1 MLIKSGGNLTIR
13 TFGGLGLGGDFDDDT
28 YRRRSNDSWVPYDEY
43 IAIECIVAPNQ
54 LYQLLTDVAQV
65 ATVTAQLTLV
75 GYQYLQG
82 GLRLVREDGSCIDFS
97 GKAMLDNLLN
107 KSKDILDLDFLHA
120 SEGYRSE
127 AYWPGASSGITIGYG
142 VDIGQQ
148 SETGLIKWG
157 VPQSIIDKIK
167 DYLGVTGEAADTIL
181 SGLKDK
187 TLGLSDSEIK
197 QLSDIVKKQ
206 TTENII
212 NKYKQHLALVISE
225 KDNGIYDAMN
235 KGIEKAT
242 GKYIGFINA
251 DDFYNEG
258 ALCHA
263 IEIMKANE
271 YDIIYGNM
279 FMVDVET
286 LEVKGV
292 RRPKHWKLNID
303 MNLSHPATFV

>member
-1 MLIKSGGNLTIR
+1 KSVLSQPCI
-13 TFGGLGLGGDFDDDT
+13 
-28 YRRRSNDSWVPYDEY
+28 NDIEY
-43 IAIECIVAPNQ
+43 II
-54 LYQLLTDVAQV
+54 
-65 ATVTAQLTLV
+65 
-75 GYQYLQG
+75 
-82 GLRLVREDGSCIDFS
+82 ID
-97 GKAMLDNLLN
+97 
-107 KSKDILDLDFLHA
+107 
-120 SEGYRSE
+120 
-127 AYWPGASSGITIGYG
+127 GAST
-142 VDIGQQ
+142 DN
-148 SETGLIKWG
+148 
-157 VPQSIIDKIK
+157 
-167 DYLGVTGEAADTIL
+167 
-181 SGLKDK
+181 
-187 TLGLSDSEIK
+187 TL
-197 QLSDIVKKQ
+197 
-206 TTENII
+206 NII

-303 MNLSHPATFV
+303 MNLSHPATFVKSSVHKINLFDLNYKIAADYDLMLKLKKKKCTFHYIDKNISSMRNGGVSVRNIKLANKEAKIIRIKRNGILFSLVASMYLAMRRIIKA

>member
-1 MLIKSGGNLTIR
+1 AS
-13 TFGGLGLGGDFDDDT
+13 
-28 YRRRSNDSWVPYDEY
+28 
-43 IAIECIVAPNQ
+43 
-54 LYQLLTDVAQV
+54 TDN
-65 ATVTAQLTLV
+65 TL
-75 GYQYLQG
+75 
-82 GLRLVREDGSCIDFS
+82 
-97 GKAMLDNLLN
+97 
-107 KSKDILDLDFLHA
+107 
-120 SEGYRSE
+120 
-127 AYWPGASSGITIGYG
+127 
-142 VDIGQQ
+142 
-148 SETGLIKWG
+148 
-157 VPQSIIDKIK
+157 
-167 DYLGVTGEAADTIL
+167 
-181 SGLKDK
+181 
-187 TLGLSDSEIK
+187 
-197 QLSDIVKKQ
+197 
-206 TTENII
+206 NII

-303 MNLSHPATFV
+303 MNLSHPATFVKSSVHKINLFDLNYKIAADYDLMLKLKKKKCTFHYIDKNISSMRNGGVSVRNIKLANKEAKIIRIKRNGILFSLVASMYLAMRRIIKA

>member
-1 MLIKSGGNLTIR
+1 N
-13 TFGGLGLGGDFDDDT
+13 
-28 YRRRSNDSWVPYDEY
+28 
-43 IAIECIVAPNQ
+43 
-54 LYQLLTDVAQV
+54 
-65 ATVTAQLTLV
+65 TL
-75 GYQYLQG
+75 
-82 GLRLVREDGSCIDFS
+82 
-97 GKAMLDNLLN
+97 
-107 KSKDILDLDFLHA
+107 
-120 SEGYRSE
+120 
-127 AYWPGASSGITIGYG
+127 
-142 VDIGQQ
+142 
-148 SETGLIKWG
+148 
-157 VPQSIIDKIK
+157 
-167 DYLGVTGEAADTIL
+167 
-181 SGLKDK
+181 
-187 TLGLSDSEIK
+187 
-197 QLSDIVKKQ
+197 
-206 TTENII
+206 NII

-303 MNLSHPATFV
+303 MNLSHPATFVKSSVHKINLFDLNYKIAADYDLMLKLKKKKCTFHYIDKNISSMRNGGVSVRNIKLANKEAKIIRIKRNGILFSLVASMYLAMRRIIKA

>member
-1 MLIKSGGNLTIR
+1 TVVYNGEKYIEDTIKSVLSQPCI
-13 TFGGLGLGGDFDDDT
+13 
-28 YRRRSNDSWVPYDEY
+28 NDIEY
-43 IAIECIVAPNQ
+43 II
-54 LYQLLTDVAQV
+54 
-65 ATVTAQLTLV
+65 
-75 GYQYLQG
+75 
-82 GLRLVREDGSCIDFS
+82 ID
-97 GKAMLDNLLN
+97 
-107 KSKDILDLDFLHA
+107 
-120 SEGYRSE
+120 
-127 AYWPGASSGITIGYG
+127 GAST
-142 VDIGQQ
+142 DN
-148 SETGLIKWG
+148 
-157 VPQSIIDKIK
+157 
-167 DYLGVTGEAADTIL
+167 
-181 SGLKDK
+181 
-187 TLGLSDSEIK
+187 TL
-197 QLSDIVKKQ
+197 
-206 TTENII
+206 NII

-303 MNLSHPATFV
+303 MNLSHPATFVKSSVHKINLFDLNYKIAADYDLMLKLKKKKCTFHYIDKNISSMRNGGVSVRNIKLANKEAKIIRIKRNGILFSLVASMYLAMRRIIKA

>member
-1 MLIKSGGNLTIR
+1 SQPCI
-13 TFGGLGLGGDFDDDT
+13 
-28 YRRRSNDSWVPYDEY
+28 NDIEY
-43 IAIECIVAPNQ
+43 II
-54 LYQLLTDVAQV
+54 
-65 ATVTAQLTLV
+65 
-75 GYQYLQG
+75 
-82 GLRLVREDGSCIDFS
+82 ID
-97 GKAMLDNLLN
+97 
-107 KSKDILDLDFLHA
+107 
-120 SEGYRSE
+120 
-127 AYWPGASSGITIGYG
+127 GAST
-142 VDIGQQ
+142 DN
-148 SETGLIKWG
+148 
-157 VPQSIIDKIK
+157 
-167 DYLGVTGEAADTIL
+167 
-181 SGLKDK
+181 
-187 TLGLSDSEIK
+187 TL
-197 QLSDIVKKQ
+197 
-206 TTENII
+206 NII

-303 MNLSHPATFV
+303 MNLSHPATFVKSSVHKINLFDLNYKIAADYDLMLKLKKKKCTFHYIDKNISSMRNGGVSVRNIKLANKEAKIIRIKRNGILFSLVASMYLAMRRIIKA

>member
-1 MLIKSGGNLTIR
+1 L
-13 TFGGLGLGGDFDDDT
+13 
-28 YRRRSNDSWVPYDEY
+28 
-43 IAIECIVAPNQ
+43 
-54 LYQLLTDVAQV
+54 
-65 ATVTAQLTLV
+65 
-75 GYQYLQG
+75 
-82 GLRLVREDGSCIDFS
+82 
-97 GKAMLDNLLN
+97 
-107 KSKDILDLDFLHA
+107 
-120 SEGYRSE
+120 
-127 AYWPGASSGITIGYG
+127 
-142 VDIGQQ
+142 
-148 SETGLIKWG
+148 
-157 VPQSIIDKIK
+157 
-167 DYLGVTGEAADTIL
+167 
-181 SGLKDK
+181 
-187 TLGLSDSEIK
+187 
-197 QLSDIVKKQ
+197 
-206 TTENII
+206 NII

-303 MNLSHPATFV
+303 MNLSHPATFVKSSVHKINLFDLNYKIAADYDLMLKLKKKKCTFHYIDKNISSMRNGGVSVRNIKLANKEAKIIRIKRNGILFSLVASMYLAMRRIIKA

>member
-1 MLIKSGGNLTIR
+1 PCI
-13 TFGGLGLGGDFDDDT
+13 
-28 YRRRSNDSWVPYDEY
+28 NDIEY
-43 IAIECIVAPNQ
+43 II
-54 LYQLLTDVAQV
+54 
-65 ATVTAQLTLV
+65 
-75 GYQYLQG
+75 
-82 GLRLVREDGSCIDFS
+82 ID
-97 GKAMLDNLLN
+97 
-107 KSKDILDLDFLHA
+107 
-120 SEGYRSE
+120 
-127 AYWPGASSGITIGYG
+127 GAST
-142 VDIGQQ
+142 DN
-148 SETGLIKWG
+148 
-157 VPQSIIDKIK
+157 
-167 DYLGVTGEAADTIL
+167 
-181 SGLKDK
+181 
-187 TLGLSDSEIK
+187 TL
-197 QLSDIVKKQ
+197 
-206 TTENII
+206 NII

-303 MNLSHPATFV
+303 MNLSHPATFVKSSVHKINLF